1 MKYLLPATVTDGKL
15 AQSNCSENSTKVS
28 DCNSLQNGKDIKS
41 QTVEIIMAT
50 VYGMNIL
57 EGCITQSAGGIRIY
71 LLTHSNV
78 TLAPAIA
85 PAGTGGS

>member
-1 MKYLLPATVTDGKL
+1 M
-15 AQSNCSENSTKVS
+15 
-28 DCNSLQNGKDIKS
+28 QNDKDIKS

-57 EGCITQSAGGIRIY
+57 EGCITQSAGGIRVY

-85 PAGTGGS
+85 PAGTGGSWHRKKAGCQHQAFQPSCSLHR